1 MNLDENVLKKISA
14 MRSVLSVSSID
25 SYGEIIYSTENDTDI
40 TSFCSFVAGMNDALE
55 QEVQRGSMH
64 KVIVR
69 GPKDNNLIIL
79 KNNEETILAVETD
92 RKTPISTIN
101 QKLEEIIGELMT

>member
-40 TSFCSFVAGMNDALE
+40 TNFCSFVAGMNDSLE
-55 QEVQRGSMH
+55 QEVQLGRMH

-69 GPKDNNLIIL
+69 GPKDNNLIIF
-79 KNNEETILAVETD
+79 KNNEEVILAVETD
-92 RKTPISTIN
+92 RKTPISIISK
-101 QKLEEIIGELMT
+101 KLEEIVGEQ